1 MKRLISVLLTLA
13 MLSAMIPAAVIGTSA
28 EDTTPQGYWTDAGN
42 YDISWCKTL
51 EAADANKT
59 VTVGGKHY
67 YVKGDWTNQTYH
79 FTKPEQLA
87 GLSFL
92 SNLTGGDLFKGDTFY
107 IDADLDLGAH
117 YWVPI
122 SKSSKLRGSL
132 IGNVNGGS
140 ATVSNMTIDSSAKK
154 DGSVGLVGQFGGGW
168 IKNLRLE
175 NAKITAHS
183 FTVGSFVGW
192 QNGNVGSGQP
202 SNQGGYEN
210 LYADTTIVLTSGHVD
225 R

>member
-13 MLSAMIPAAVIGTSA
+13 MLAAMIPAAVIGTSA
-28 EDTTPQGYWTDAGN
+28 EGTTPQGYWTDAGN

-51 EAADANKT
+51 ETADANKT

-92 SNLTGGDLFKGDTFY
+92 SNQTGDDLFKGDTFY

-140 ATVSNMTIDSSAKK
+140 ATISNMTIDSSAKK

-210 LYADTTIVLTSGHVD
+210 LYADTTII
-225 R
+225 RQR